1 MGEPGITPWP
11 GWESFL
17 GGLWGAKCRMGVA
30 YRVPPDV
37 REAKLP
43 LPREHPRSGLFPMD
57 LGLWAAL
64 IPLVCC
70 RCGKGAGV

>member
-1 MGEPGITPWP
+1 
-11 GWESFL
+11 
-17 GGLWGAKCRMGVA
+17 MGVA

-70 RCGKGAGV
+70 RCGKDAGV